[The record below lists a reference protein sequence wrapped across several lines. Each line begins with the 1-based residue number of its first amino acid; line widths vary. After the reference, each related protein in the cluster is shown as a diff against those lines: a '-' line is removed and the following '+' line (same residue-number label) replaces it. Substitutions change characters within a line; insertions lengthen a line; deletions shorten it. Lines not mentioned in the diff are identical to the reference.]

1 MRGACSFARLAF
13 RHGIAAPS
21 RNHANIPTHFCYNRR
36 KAFTICEPIFLPST
50 MQFPT
55 TALVVLLLAHSL
67 LVSVESFSQNKYL
80 HHGGLTAS
88 SSTTSLYFGLPSWF
102 TTPESTDGSSSSS
115 KEEVPEKKIGVAGVL
130 QLITAGMGAPFLGEF
145 EGVDEETGRF
155 MFSLEANN
163 LVDENGN
170 SKQTS
175 MPYFESG
182 WVDPEDEKRA
192 SEGFKLPWQK

>member
-1 MRGACSFARLAF
+1 MHLPRNACVVGMILA
-13 RHGIAAPS
+13 ACLA
-21 RNHANIPTHFCYNRR
+21 TE
-36 KAFTICEPIFLPST
+36 AFTSHRPPT
-50 MQFPT
+50 M
-55 TALVVLLLAHSL
+55 
-67 LVSVESFSQNKYL
+67 
-80 HHGGLTAS
+80 S
-88 SSTTSLYFGLPSWF
+88 SSRITTTLDFGLPSWF
-102 TTPESTDGSSSSS
+102 TTPESTDE
-115 KEEVPEKKIGVAGVL
+115 KDKTKEVPEKKIGVAGVL

-145 EGVDEETGRF
+145 EGVDQETGKF

-192 SEGFKLPWQK
+192 KEGFKFPWQK